1 MSRTSPN
8 DCQTL
13 ILLTPRSNAAPFI
26 LPVRLSVLSAL
37 LLIFL
42 CDFLVPA
49 SPQSPLTRV
58 RRFSGDLGF
67 RAPAAKAVPAPASL
81 GRRGETSSW
90 GHLQIGRAIAAEDQ
104 LRHLKATRPKESL
117 QDEMIERRT
126 TANSA
131 MRNYT
136 LQFSSGGCHEQK
148 IFNASVT
155 SLLRA
160 QRRLRSAPVPKRE
173 ASGPLSSP
181 SD

>member
-42 CDFLVPA
+42 YDFLVPA
-49 SPQSPLTRV
+49 SPQSPLIRV

-67 RAPAAKAVPAPASL
+67 RPPAAKAVPAPASL
-81 GRRGETSSW
+81 ETSSW

-117 QDEMIERRT
+117 QDGNDRKTDYGKFSDAELYAAIFERR
-126 TANSA
+126 
-131 MRNYT
+131 
-136 LQFSSGGCHEQK
+136 
-148 IFNASVT
+148 
-155 SLLRA
+155 
-160 QRRLRSAPVPKRE
+160 VP
-173 ASGPLSSP
+173 
-181 SD
+181 